1 MLRPR
6 FRRLAV
12 HCDYGHHPSAT
23 LDLTIRCNGLDRLD
37 RRTAAQ
43 ARAPRPRK
51 PLVRR
56 LTDEQVQEMRHYA
69 RLAAKAEAAAGRV
82 L

>member
-12 HCDYGHHPSAT
+12 HCDGYHQGAT
-23 LDLTIRCNGLDRLD
+23 LDLLLRRNGLDRLD
-37 RRTAAQ
+37 RATALQ
-43 ARAPRPRK
+43 ARRRLPR

-56 LTDEQVQEMRHYA
+56 LTDAQVEEMRHYA
-69 RLAAKAEAAAGRV
+69 RLAAKAEAALARGV
-82 L
+82 V